1 MIARN
6 KDLSYMDGRKIYHKS
21 NAIAIKE
28 WATITVG
35 VTAK

>member
-6 KDLSYMDGRKIYHKS
+6 KDLSFMDGRKIYHES
-21 NAIAIKE
+21 NTIAIKE

-35 VTAK
+35 VTVK